1 MLQAQKS
8 EAASWGPWMAADP
21 PASAA
26 SELTGC
32 VKANESDV
40 VLFLP
45 GTSSE
50 KTRDPFQDKET

>member
-1 MLQAQKS
+1 
-8 EAASWGPWMAADP
+8 MAADP
-21 PASAA
+21 LASAA
-26 SELTGC
+26 LEMIGC

-50 KTRDPFQDKET
+50 KTRTHSRTRRLEGDLPGSCREGFP